1 MHHFRYV
8 RGRLYCEGVS
18 VESLAKQHGSPLYVY
33 SAKTLTDNFN
43 RLHTACAT
51 GSPDLFRHEIQL
63 QPRRH
68 AHAGGSGRRL

>member
-33 SAKTLTDNFN
+33 SA
-43 RLHTACAT
+43 
-51 GSPDLFRHEIQL
+51 
-63 QPRRH
+63 
-68 AHAGGSGRRL
+68 